1 MLRGI
6 LQTFFYPKLLELTL
20 NFVHLCITNKA
31 PNFMEVL
38 GYIAS
43 LFIGISLGLIGGG
56 GSILTVPILV
66 YLFNVNPKLA
76 TTYSL
81 FIVGL
86 TATFGAVRHYKMGNI
101 KVKSAIYFALPS
113 LISLLLVRK
122 IILLRIPAAI
132 PFTETISI
140 SRDLMIMVLF
150 AILMVLASYSMIR
163 KQKISNYLDTQIKPL
178 YLAFI
183 GGIVGLITGFLGAG
197 GGFLIIP
204 ALLFFAK
211 MKMKQAV
218 GTSLLIIAFNS
229 LLGFAGDVVNGVEM
243 NYPFLLLI
251 AFIAGIGIFIGTFLS
266 KKIDGDQLKPIF
278 GWFVMV
284 MGIYIILKELAF

>member
-1 MLRGI
+1 
-6 LQTFFYPKLLELTL
+6 
-20 NFVHLCITNKA
+20 
-31 PNFMEVL
+31 MEVL
-38 GYIAS
+38 GYFAS

-86 TATFGAVRHYKMGNI
+86 TAAFGAIRHYKMGNI
-101 KVKSAIYFALPS
+101 KVKSAMYFAIPS
-113 LISLLLVRK
+113 LITLLLVRK
-122 IILLRIPAAI
+122 IVLLRIPEII
-132 PFTETISI
+132 PIGNSYAV
-140 SRDLMIMVLF
+140 SRGMVIMVLF
-150 AILMVLASYSMIR
+150 AILMILASYSMIR
-163 KQKISNYLDTQIKPL
+163 KQKSLPAESQIKPL
-178 YLAFI
+178 QLMCI
-183 GGIVGLITGFLGAG
+183 GAIVGLITGFLGAG

-211 MKMKQAV
+211 MQMKQAV

-229 LLGFAGDVVNGVEM
+229 LLGFTGDVMNGVEM
-243 NYPFLLLI
+243 DYIFLLSI

-266 KKIDGDQLKPIF
+266 KKMDGAQLKPIF
-278 GWFVMV
+278 GWFVLV
-284 MGIYIILKELAF
+284 MGIYIIVKEVFF

>member
-1 MLRGI
+1 
-6 LQTFFYPKLLELTL
+6 
-20 NFVHLCITNKA
+20 
-31 PNFMEVL
+31 MEII

-86 TATFGAVRHYKMGNI
+86 TAALGAIRHYKMGNI
-101 KVKSAIYFALPS
+101 KVKSAMYFAIPS
-113 LISLLLVRK
+113 LITLLLIRK
-122 IILLRIPAAI
+122 IVLLRIPEI
-132 PFTETISI
+132 IRIGSNYTIN
-140 SRDLMIMVLF
+140 RGMVIMVLF
-150 AILMVLASYSMIR
+150 AILMILASYSMIR
-163 KQKISNYLDTQIKPL
+163 KQKESPREHQVKSLQLI
-178 YLAFI
+178 FI
-183 GGIVGLITGFLGAG
+183 GAIVGIITGFLGAG

-204 ALLFFAK
+204 ALLFFARMH
-211 MKMKQAV
+211 MKEAV

-229 LLGFAGDVVNGVEM
+229 LLGFGGDVMNGVEI
-243 NYPFLLLI
+243 NYIFLLTI

-266 KKIDGDQLKPIF
+266 KKMDGAQLKPIF
-278 GWFVMV
+278 GWFVLV
-284 MGIYIILKELAF
+284 MGIYIIAKELFL

>member
-1 MLRGI
+1 
-6 LQTFFYPKLLELTL
+6 
-20 NFVHLCITNKA
+20 
-31 PNFMEVL
+31 MEVL
-38 GYIAS
+38 GYMAS

-86 TATFGAVRHYKMGNI
+86 TAAFGAVRHYKMGNI
-101 KVKSAIYFALPS
+101 KVKSAMYFALPS

-122 IILLRIPAAI
+122 IILLRIPAVI

-140 SRDLMIMVLF
+140 SRDLVIMVLF
-150 AILMVLASYSMIR
+150 AILMVLASYSMIK
-163 KQKISNYLDTQIKPL
+163 KQKTTNNLDTQIKPI
-178 YLAFI
+178 YLVFI
-183 GGIVGLITGFLGAG
+183 GGLVGLITGFLGAG

-229 LLGFAGDVVNGVEM
+229 LLGFAGDVYNGVEM
-243 NYPFLLLI
+243 NYQFLLLI

-266 KKIDGDQLKPIF
+266 KKNGWRTIETDFWMVCAGDGNLYYFQRVGFLK
-278 GWFVMV
+278 
-284 MGIYIILKELAF
+284 GIQHRNRLQF

>member
-1 MLRGI
+1 
-6 LQTFFYPKLLELTL
+6 
-20 NFVHLCITNKA
+20 
-31 PNFMEVL
+31 MEVL
-38 GYIAS
+38 GYFAS

-86 TATFGAVRHYKMGNI
+86 TAAFGAIRHYKMGNI
-101 KVKSAIYFALPS
+101 KVKSAVYFAIPS
-113 LISLLLVRK
+113 LITLLLVRK
-122 IILLRIPAAI
+122 IVLLRIPEI
-132 PFTETISI
+132 ITITENYSVK
-140 SRDLMIMVLF
+140 RGMVIMVLF

-163 KQKISNYLDTQIKPL
+163 TQKSIFNENQIKPL
-178 YLAFI
+178 HLMFI
-183 GGIVGLITGFLGAG
+183 GAAVGIITGFLGAG

-211 MKMKQAV
+211 MQMKQAV
-218 GTSLLIIAFNS
+218 GTSLLIIGFNS
-229 LLGFAGDVVNGVEM
+229 LLGFLGDVINGVEM
-243 NYPFLLLI
+243 DYIFLLSI

-266 KKIDGDQLKPIF
+266 KKMDGAQLKPIF
-278 GWFVMV
+278 GWFVLV
-284 MGIYIILKELAF
+284 MGIYIIAKELFL